1 MRRPGL
7 SSAGVATSPATRP
20 RSRRGLTYWRR
31 VALKGY
37 AFIAPQM
44 LGFLVFILGPI
55 VAVFWFSLHDWHLI
69 YKNFDFR
76 GLGNFTDM
84 ADDPLMPT
92 VVRNSLVFALGYVP
106 LVVGLG
112 LVLAVALNRA
122 LRGIAI
128 FRTLY
133 YLPVVVS
140 LVAWTIVWRFIL
152 NEQGALNGFLS
163 IVGIDGPNWLR
174 EPPLAMLS
182 VILVQILK
190 NAGFNMVIFLAALQ
204 GVPPELEDAARV
216 DGADDRRV
224 FRHITLPLITPFVF
238 LATILA
244 IITSLKSFSLIFLMT
259 GGGPGDA
266 TLVLA
271 YYIYEIGFQTFEM
284 GYASALAVVLFLAVI
299 GLTIVQFAIRKRW
312 VVYES

>member
-1 MRRPGL
+1 MGL
-7 SSAGVATSPATRP
+7 TGRLPDPAIAKPAVRQQT
-20 RSRRGLTYWRR
+20 RRGLTYWRR
-31 VALKGY
+31 DALTGY
-37 AFIAPQM
+37 AFIAPQYI
-44 LGFLVFILGPI
+44 GFLVFILGPI

-69 YKNFDFR
+69 YRNFDFR

-84 ADDPLMPT
+84 ASDDLMPT
-92 VVRNSLVFALGYVP
+92 VARNSIVFALGYVP

-112 LVLAVALNRA
+112 LILAIALNRV

-133 YLPVVVS
+133 FLPVVVS

-174 EPPLAMLS
+174 DPNLAMVS

-190 NAGFNMVIFLAALQ
+190 NAGFNMVLFLAALQ
-204 GVPPELEDAARV
+204 GVPRELEDAARV

-224 FRHITLPLITPFVF
+224 FRHVTLPLITPFVF
-238 LATILA
+238 LTTILA
-244 IITSLKSFSLIFLMT
+244 VITSLKSFSLIFLMT

-266 TLVLA
+266 TTVLA

-284 GYASALAVVLFLAVI
+284 GYASALAVVLFLAVMV
-299 GLTIVQFAIRKRW
+299 LTVSQFVIRKRW